1 MVELTN
7 ELKIAI
13 EVALDEARML
23 VDAPA
28 DAVVLTIERMT
39 LHKRGYKRS

>member
-1 MVELTN
+1 
-7 ELKIAI
+7 
-13 EVALDEARML
+13 ML

-28 DAVVLTIERMT
+28 DAVELTITRMT